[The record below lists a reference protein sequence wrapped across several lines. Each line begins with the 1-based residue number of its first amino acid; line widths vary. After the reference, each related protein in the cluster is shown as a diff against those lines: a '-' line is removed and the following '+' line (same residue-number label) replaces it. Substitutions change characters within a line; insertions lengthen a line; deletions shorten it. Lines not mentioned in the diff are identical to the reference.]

1 MAISMNLDYLPL
13 LIILALGVIGHNN
26 SVAIAATVLM
36 LIKLLGFND
45 WFPILEKHGLNI
57 GIIVLTIGILAP
69 IASGKINMGIMLD
82 TFKTPTGIVA
92 IAMGVFVAWAGGLG
106 IPLLKTSPEI
116 VSSLVIG
123 TIAGVFF
130 CNGIPVGPLIAA
142 GLVYIV
148 LSVGK
153 LFQ

>member
-1 MAISMNLDYLPL
+1 
-13 LIILALGVIGHNN
+13 
-26 SVAIAATVLM
+26 
-36 LIKLLGFND
+36 
-45 WFPILEKHGLNI
+45 
-57 GIIVLTIGILAP
+57 
-69 IASGKINMGIMLD
+69 
-82 TFKTPTGIVA
+82 
-92 IAMGVFVAWAGGLG
+92 MGVFVAWAGGLG

>member
-1 MAISMNLDYLPL
+1 MTLDYLPL
-13 LIILALGVIGHNN
+13 LIILVLGVIGHNN
-26 SVAIAATVLM
+26 SVAISATVLM
-36 LIKLLGFND
+36 LIKLLGFTD
-45 WFPILEKHGLNI
+45 WFPVLEKHGLNI
-57 GIIVLTIGILAP
+57 GIIILTIGILAP
-69 IASGKINMGIMLD
+69 IASGKIDMDVIIS

-92 IAMGVFVAWAGGLG
+92 IATGVFVAWAGGLG
-106 IPLLKTSPEI
+106 IPLLKSSPEI